1 MDTIASEIGA
11 PVTVRCTANER
22 CPRPVRHQGHRCCS
36 YGGLVF
42 GPAVLFQL
50 TPGID
55 CMIALV
61 VGLLGGMLAG
71 MALTRARISD
81 EPSEPS
87 TQHSRHSRVPTRPIG
102 PADSAERAFSD
113 DDPALTDEERI
124 VRLLAS
130 NGGRMKQSQIVDRT
144 DWSKAKVSRL
154 LSSMEDGE
162 EITKLTVGRENI
174 IFLGSMDGVYAS
186 DDGPRD

>member
-1 MDTIASEIGA
+1 M
-11 PVTVRCTANER
+11 
-22 CPRPVRHQGHRCCS
+22 
-36 YGGLVF
+36 
-42 GPAVLFQL
+42 
-50 TPGID
+50 
-55 CMIALV
+55 
-61 VGLLGGMLAG
+61 
-71 MALTRARISD
+71 
-81 EPSEPS
+81 
-87 TQHSRHSRVPTRPIG
+87 PTRPIG
-102 PADSAERAFSD
+102 PADSAERAFGD